1 LWFNI
6 ANGDESMAIAL
17 EKVFDEALLLPADV
31 RVGLVEKIIESLNLP
46 TRQEIDKMWAAE
58 AEKRIQQIDKG
69 EVDLIP
75 GEDVFSKIRNRYTR

>member
-1 LWFNI
+1 
-6 ANGDESMAIAL
+6 
-17 EKVFDEALLLPADV
+17 
-31 RVGLVEKIIESLNLP
+31 
-46 TRQEIDKMWAAE
+46 MWAAE